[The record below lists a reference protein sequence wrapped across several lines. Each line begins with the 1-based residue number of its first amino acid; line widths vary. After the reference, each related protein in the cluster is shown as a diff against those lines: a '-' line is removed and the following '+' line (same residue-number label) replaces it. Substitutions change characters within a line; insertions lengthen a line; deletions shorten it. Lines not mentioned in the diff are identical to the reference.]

1 MSTGQ
6 GWYVYIETSFP
17 RQVNDTARILSP
29 TIKAD
34 GSQKSI
40 HCVSFWYHMYG
51 PHVDTLRL
59 YQKVGS
65 TLGKPKWVRQGDQ
78 GNQWI
83 QGEYTVE
90 HTKDVQVRFSY
101 ALCLHNLLQQFGHP
115 FLFQESNNFVQKFSL
130 RMNFYLSGID
140 RHQFLVDLH
149 KLG

>member
-90 HTKDVQVRFSY
+90 HTKDVQVSFSY
-101 ALCLHNLLQQFGHP
+101 ALCHSQSSSTIWSPFLVSREQQFCAKIFHY
-115 FLFQESNNFVQKFSL
+115 E
-130 RMNFYLSGID
+130 
-140 RHQFLVDLH
+140 
-149 KLG
+149 

>member
-90 HTKDVQVRFSY
+90 HTKDVQVSFSY
-101 ALCLHNLLQQFGHP
+101 ALCHSQSSSTIWAPFLVSREQQFCANIFITNE
-115 FLFQESNNFVQKFSL
+115 FLFEWY
-130 RMNFYLSGID
+130 R
-140 RHQFLVDLH
+140 
-149 KLG
+149 